1 VPNPAKTVAKSE
13 PVKYAKSVEDLMEEQ
28 FTQKKEVDDFDW
40 DSMFADYNFESSSA
54 TSTKKIT
61 TKNTVK
67 GTAGTTTDSSNNSV
81 VSSNTKSTL
90 TSKVSD
96 STSGKLGKISNSEFV
111 GKASISEVT
120 NVESTIGSNGKVSV
134 KMANGQ
140 SRVLINPAEPKIYIS
155 EAASKL
161 IEGSVTVTI
170 KFTVLESGNVPS
182 QEITITPASLLPSVV
197 RNEIVSQL
205 SQWRVEADEF
215 AAIAT
220 LEFSIIKK

>member
-1 VPNPAKTVAKSE
+1 
-13 PVKYAKSVEDLMEEQ
+13 M
-28 FTQKKEVDDFDW
+28 
-40 DSMFADYNFESSSA
+40 
-54 TSTKKIT
+54 
-61 TKNTVK
+61 
-67 GTAGTTTDSSNNSV
+67 
-81 VSSNTKSTL
+81 
-90 TSKVSD
+90 
-96 STSGKLGKISNSEFV
+96 
-111 GKASISEVT
+111 
-120 NVESTIGSNGKVSV
+120 ESTIGSNGKVSV

-205 SQWRVEADEF
+205 SKWRFEADEF